1 MHEYWLI
8 SVPGGKSSDETFN
21 RIKGLKEKV
30 EGCLCHRFNFPV
42 NELRVGTLDSLVELS
57 DVLQKQDQY
66 IEGVVRKLV
75 SYLSEVLDNQADS
88 LEDYLMIANR
98 TGYRPYLEHFGW
110 DFAKYPVKQPLKDL
124 VDHIVRE
131 VGQVEAELKSK
142 SQDYTALK
150 NTISSYSRQQTG
162 SLITRDLDAIVKRE
176 HVENVIGSEYFTTA
190 IVVVPNTLCED
201 WEKSYETLLPEK
213 VVPRSSMRIFND
225 QDHTLYTVT
234 LFTAQM
240 APFKEKCR
248 EKKFLVR
255 NYTYDEQLMSQNKQK
270 QKELE
275 EKRNKQYR
283 NLVPWLKI
291 QFGEIFSAWI
301 HIKALRVFVESVLRY
316 GLPVNFVSAL
326 LLPKPKSFKRLRDL
340 LNREFDT
347 SEGKSLSEDI
357 EMSRQFGIQA
367 EEFYPYVY
375 YSIKLDFATGSSVA
389 N

>member
-75 SYLSEVLDNQADS
+75 SYLLEVLENQADS

-110 DFAKYPVKQPLKDL
+110 DFAKYPVKQALKDL

-190 IVVVPNTLCED
+190 IVVVPNTSCED

-213 VVPRSSMRIFND
+213 VVPRSSMKIFND
-225 QDHTLYTVT
+225 QDHSLYTVT

-283 NLVPWLKI
+283 NLLPWLKI
-291 QFGEIFSAWI
+291 QFGEVFSGKLLICWNI
-301 HIKALRVFVESVLRY
+301 ELRIIS
-316 GLPVNFVSAL
+316 
-326 LLPKPKSFKRLRDL
+326 
-340 LNREFDT
+340 
-347 SEGKSLSEDI
+347 
-357 EMSRQFGIQA
+357 
-367 EEFYPYVY
+367 
-375 YSIKLDFATGSSVA
+375 
-389 N
+389 